1 MLKENLKFDKKAAQT
16 FITEQKLL
24 GALGNPKLESNL
36 ISELMHKYSSYEECM
51 WALFK
56 ESKTDSLSLITFLL
70 QEITLLE
77 PELAW
82 SCLIKQKKYSKEY
95 TDRHHRSKFIV
106 DTK

>member
-36 ISELMHKYSSYEECM
+36 ISEPMHKYSSYEECM

-56 ESKTDSLSLITFLL
+56 ESKTVFLI
-70 QEITLLE
+70 
-77 PELAW
+77 
-82 SCLIKQKKYSKEY
+82 
-95 TDRHHRSKFIV
+95 
-106 DTK
+106 